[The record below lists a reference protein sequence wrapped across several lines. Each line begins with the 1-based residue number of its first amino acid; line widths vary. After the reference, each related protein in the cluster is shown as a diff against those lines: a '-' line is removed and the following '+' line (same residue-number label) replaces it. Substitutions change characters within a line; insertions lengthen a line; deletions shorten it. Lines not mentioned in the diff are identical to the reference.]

1 MNIPRDFLLAESNP
15 GQSELDV
22 VFEIPFLRSQITPEG
37 FAFSARIAGELRK
50 AGSNLSPTDVV
61 RRANQL
67 SCTGCHFFRGNVGE
81 GSGTAPIFVE
91 FYQQISESFT
101 ETGEAGPRF
110 TISGTMRDVFIP
122 HRMEVLSNFLK
133 SGTPPGSSATIG
145 GDRTV
150 Q

>member
-1 MNIPRDFLLAESNP
+1 MRSNRA
-15 GQSELDV
+15 SD
-22 VFEIPFLRSQITPEG
+22 
-37 FAFSARIAGELRK
+37 SARISAELRK
-50 AGSNLSPTDVV
+50 VGSTLSPTDVV

-67 SCTGCHFFRGNVGE
+67 SCTGCHFFRGNVSE
-81 GSGTAPIFVE
+81 GNGSAPLGVE

-101 ETGEAGPRF
+101 EPGEAGPRF

-133 SGTPPGSSATIG
+133 SGTLPGSSATIG
-145 GDRTV
+145 GGRTV